1 MNDSEHRKK
10 ERKGEKG
17 GKEERT
23 QIKKLEFEERK
34 IRDWDRRK
42 VENTI
47 KLYTNRVGRVVLV

>member
-1 MNDSEHRKK
+1 MNDSEQRKK

-23 QIKKLEFEERK
+23 QMKKLEFEERK

-42 VENTI
+42 VERTKI
-47 KLYTNRVGRVVLV
+47 ESDGFDGLS